1 MPRVRLGRRPRG
13 RDPAET
19 RVDFTWIYAYPEDLN
34 DLEVERWGPRTQVP
48 AGGTLPLRQRI
59 EVGTVAR

>member
-1 MPRVRLGRRPRG
+1 M
-13 RDPAET
+13 
-19 RVDFTWIYAYPEDLN
+19 DFTWIYAYPEDLN